1 MNGMSLGNTI
11 FTEKSVIYVFVM
23 ENIKFSKKRFILIKY
38 SVVFKNYIAVMAVQG
53 HEESPS
59 LSGHF
64 LLEEHMS
71 KSHAWV

>member
-1 MNGMSLGNTI
+1 MNGLSLGNTI
-11 FTEKSVIYVFVM
+11 FTEKSMIYVFVM
-23 ENIKFSKKRFILIKY
+23 ENIKFSKKRFILVKY

-59 LSGHF
+59 LSRHF
-64 LLEEHMS
+64 LLEERMS